1 MGAEGSFGNSD
12 LEDVCV
18 GNTYCWGEPLRGF
31 SRAVFIVKSMTII
44 VKFIQPME
52 KKNESVSVENF
63 SYDAFFSPSNS
74 SSLALSLSLSL
85 YWAYFPGD
93 ALVRLPTEGKPAETT
108 LSLSSSAHKGRPPV
122 TSYHLPLER
131 YSIRTRGSC
140 REGSRPSAFTAR
152 LTSSLARTAP
162 MRPLP
167 LRSLRGG
174 AAAAA

>member
-1 MGAEGSFGNSD
+1 MWVGGYLLFGRAS
-12 LEDVCV
+12 
-18 GNTYCWGEPLRGF
+18 LRI
-31 SRAVFIVKSMTII
+31 SRAVFIVKCIT
-44 VKFIQPME
+44 VNGKFIQPME
-52 KKNESVSVENF
+52 KKKCVSIENF
-63 SYDAFFSPSNS
+63 SHYSFFSPSNS
-74 SSLALSLSLSL
+74 SSLSLSLSLSL
-85 YWAYFPGD
+85 YWAYFPGE

>member
-1 MGAEGSFGNSD
+1 M
-12 LEDVCV
+12 
-18 GNTYCWGEPLRGF
+18 RI
-31 SRAVFIVKSMTII
+31 SRAVFIVNFITTNGKL
-44 VKFIQPME
+44 IQPME
-52 KKNESVSVENF
+52 KKESVSVENF
-63 SYDAFFSPSNS
+63 FHDSFFSPSNS
-74 SSLALSLSLSL
+74 SSLSLSLFLSLSL

-167 LRSLRGG
+167 LRSLRGAG
-174 AAAAA
+174 AAAA

>member
-1 MGAEGSFGNSD
+1 MK
-12 LEDVCV
+12 DVC
-18 GNTYCWGEPLRGF
+18 GGYLLLGRASLRI
-31 SRAVFIVKSMTII
+31 SRAVFIVKSIVII
-44 VKFIQPME
+44 NGKFIQPIE
-52 KKNESVSVENF
+52 KKSVSVENF
-63 SYDAFFSPSNS
+63 SHYSFFSPSNS
-74 SSLALSLSLSL
+74 SSLSLSLSL

-152 LTSSLARTAP
+152 LTSSLARTVP

-167 LRSLRGG
+167 LRSLRGAG
-174 AAAAA
+174 AAAA

>member
-1 MGAEGSFGNSD
+1 M
-12 LEDVCV
+12 
-18 GNTYCWGEPLRGF
+18 WGGCLLLGRASLRI
-31 SRAVFIVKSMTII
+31 SRAVFIVKSITING
-44 VKFIQPME
+44 KFIQPME
-52 KKNESVSVENF
+52 KKRVRQRRKLF
-63 SYDAFFSPSNS
+63 FIIHFSPHLTAAR
-74 SSLALSLSLSL
+74 SLALSLSL

-93 ALVRLPTEGKPAETT
+93 ALVRLPTEGNPAETT

-152 LTSSLARTAP
+152 LTSSLARTVP

-167 LRSLRGG
+167 LRSLRGAG
-174 AAAAA
+174 AAAA